1 MISLFQYFYEIK
13 MNGSLIYS
21 TVNTDPKSFD
31 DVRVYAADPWYT
43 PVDGEI
49 KNLEIFKRCSSYT
62 GHDIFFF
69 SLQRN

>member
-13 MNGSLIYS
+13 INGSVIYS

-49 KNLEIFKRCSSYT
+49 KNLKISNKSSGNFYPY
-62 GHDIFFF
+62 
-69 SLQRN
+69 L

>member
-13 MNGSLIYS
+13 INGSVIYS

-31 DVRVYAADPWYT
+31 DVRVYAADPWYI

-49 KNLEIFKRCSSYT
+49 KNLKISNKSSGNFYPY
-62 GHDIFFF
+62 
-69 SLQRN
+69 L